1 MLFKSSTYRNRRS
14 HFMMFWCN
22 LTTSQIIF
30 WEGFLLHGLWAKT
43 GWSMEKVLMSTNFIK
58 AIDQTFYGFTSV
70 ITHLG
75 CWKRTQEKLVNHE
88 PKGSWFT
95 KLSFE
100 WSYHRIFSTDS
111 KVSSL
116 TKLHQSSILAV
127 KVLISSLIPSVVQT

>member
-1 MLFKSSTYRNRRS
+1 MQP
-14 HFMMFWCN
+14 CN
-22 LTTSQIIF
+22 HSQIIF

-100 WSYHRIFSTDS
+100 WSYHRILSTDS
-111 KVSSL
+111 KASSL
-116 TKLHQSSILAV
+116 MKLDPSIIHSGSESADHQQFNSICGADLSY
-127 KVLISSLIPSVVQT
+127 LE